1 MIRQT
6 FSVVVSDHPMEAWL
20 RQDRP
25 PFVRVEVDPTET
37 PIPGGVRI
45 GVGFPVLEI
54 AGIVKDADQFATRIV
69 DALNGPAHGWSIR
82 AGGMADGAPVICLQ
96 HVDGRMIDVNVD
108 VEERRS
114 LFMFRRPITEALRDV
129 ALERERQSL
138 PHGVDRGAG
147 FGEGWSNDHDDRHNR
162 GELAAAAGVY
172 ALAAARLTG
181 ETQPDD
187 RFRHDG
193 VIPAN
198 LSGFWPWA
206 AGWWKPS
213 GGVRRMLVKAAALIL
228 AEIERMDRNGSSV
241 DVIGRDQT

>member
-1 MIRQT
+1 MTARQT
-6 FSVVVSDHPMEAWL
+6 FRAVKDDRPMAEWL
-20 RQDRP
+20 RADAP
-25 PFVRVEVDPTET
+25 PFFRIEVDPTET
-37 PIPGGVRI
+37 VEPGGVRI
-45 GVGFPVLEI
+45 SVGFPVLEV
-54 AGIVKDADQFATRIV
+54 AGCVKDAEKFAGRV
-69 DALNGPAHGWSIR
+69 VLALNGPSHGWTITANPGS
-82 AGGMADGAPVICLQ
+82 PVLALQ
-96 HVDGRMIDVNVD
+96 HEDGRAVAVNVD
-108 VEERRS
+108 EEERRS

-138 PHGVDRGAG
+138 PQSVDRGAG
-147 FGEGWSNDHDDRHNR
+147 FGEGWTNDHDDRHGR

-198 LSGFWPWA
+198 LTAFWPWA
-206 AGWWKPS
+206 AAWWKPS

-228 AEIERMDRNGSSV
+228 AEIERMDRNGASA

>member
-1 MIRQT
+1 
-6 FSVVVSDHPMEAWL
+6 MEAWL

-25 PFVRVEVDPTET
+25 PFVRVEVDPTKT

-82 AGGMADGAPVICLQ
+82 AAGMAESPMVCLQ

-108 VEERRS
+108 EEERRS

-147 FGEGWSNDHDDRHNR
+147 FGEGWSNDHDDRHTAC
-162 GELAAAAGVY
+162 ELSAAAGVY
-172 ALAAARLTG
+172 ALAASRLGRELRGDHPATAM
-181 ETQPDD
+181 
-187 RFRHDG
+187 G
-193 VIPAN
+193 VHTIPAN
-198 LSGFWPWA
+198 LSPFWPWA
-206 AGWWKPS
+206 GGWWKPE

-228 AEIERMDRNGSSV
+228 AEIERLDRNGSSV